1 MNEKFPL
8 FLIEK
13 RPGGST
19 HSSLEPAF
27 PCGLL
32 MVLREMSDT
41 LTISIALPHG
51 KSSFVCFKHLFS
63 SDSVPVSPAR
73 PQLCSSALEQEKNIA
88 YVREK
93 EEDFS

>member
-41 LTISIALPHG
+41 LTISIPNIYIQQPAFRAALQAVNSCAVH
-51 KSSFVCFKHLFS
+51 H
-63 SDSVPVSPAR
+63 
-73 PQLCSSALEQEKNIA
+73 
-88 YVREK
+88 
-93 EEDFS
+93 

>member
-41 LTISIALPHG
+41 LTTSIPNIYTQQPVFRAALQAVNGCTAH
-51 KSSFVCFKHLFS
+51 H
-63 SDSVPVSPAR
+63 
-73 PQLCSSALEQEKNIA
+73 
-88 YVREK
+88 
-93 EEDFS
+93 